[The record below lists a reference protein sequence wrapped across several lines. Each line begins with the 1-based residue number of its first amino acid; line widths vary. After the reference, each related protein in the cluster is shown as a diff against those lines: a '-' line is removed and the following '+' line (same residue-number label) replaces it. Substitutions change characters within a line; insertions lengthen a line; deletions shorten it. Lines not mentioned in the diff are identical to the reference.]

1 MGFNRK
7 IKEINRIWKYKNQ
20 PNEQI
25 NPTKYADDHLWYL
38 NIQNEENLEELFDLY
53 KEYEKVS
60 GLKINREK
68 TEIICINTEESIRRK
83 LEENCKVVEHFR
95 YLGIYLADNL
105 EDTIKTTLN
114 KTLEKIKISE
124 MFNYFAIFF

>member
-1 MGFNRK
+1 M
-7 IKEINRIWKYKNQ
+7 
-20 PNEQI
+20 
-25 NPTKYADDHLWYL
+25 
-38 NIQNEENLEELFDLY
+38 
-53 KEYEKVS
+53 S

-114 KTLEKIKISE
+114 KTLEKIKIKNSLLRQKKHNLIKKE
-124 MFNYFAIFF
+124 T